1 MSLVYLDHNATTPL
15 DPEVRAELDAASDVF
30 GNPSS
35 VHAAGQA
42 ARRVVDV
49 ARARV
54 ARLIGA
60 RPEEVVFTGG
70 GTEADNLAL
79 LGAAAA
85 MRAAGRPGVLAS
97 AIEHQAVLNPCRHLE
112 SIGVPFATLPVDRE
126 GVLDL
131 DSLAAAVAEG
141 TGIGLVSVML
151 ANNDTGA
158 IQPVAEVAARVRP
171 RGIVLHTDA
180 VQAAGKLPIDV
191 AALGADLL
199 TLSAHKVGGPK
210 GVGAL
215 VVRHGTPIGPLAFG
229 GHQERGLRP
238 GTENVPA
245 IAGFGRACEL
255 AARRLDD
262 DAARV
267 RALRDRLEAAVVAKV
282 SGTIINS
289 AGAPRLPNTTNFAFA
304 GVQGE
309 LLAIHLD
316 LLGIAV
322 STGAACA
329 TGDREPSHVLVAMG
343 RTPDEARSTLRVSLG
358 RATTE
363 DEVERAAEAIAASV
377 ARLRGVPR

>member
-1 MSLVYLDHNATTPL
+1 VSLVYLDHNATTPL
-15 DPEVRAELDAASDVF
+15 DPEVRAELDAANDVF

-54 ARLIGA
+54 ARLVGA

-70 GTEADNLAL
+70 GTEADNLAV

-97 AIEHQAVLNPCRHLE
+97 AIEHQAVLNPCRSLGTA
-112 SIGVPFATLPVDRE
+112 GVPFATLPVDGE
-126 GVLDL
+126 GVLHL
-131 DSLAAAVAEG
+131 GSLEAAITSGAP
-141 TGIGLVSVML
+141 IGLVSVML

-158 IQPVAEVAARVRP
+158 IQPVAEVAARARP
-171 RGIVLHTDA
+171 RGIVVHTDA
-180 VQAAGKLPIDV
+180 VQAAGKVPIDL

-199 TLSAHKVGGPK
+199 SLSAHKIGGPK

-215 VVRHGTPIGPLAFG
+215 VVRRGTPIDPIAFG

-245 IAGFGRACEL
+245 IAGFGRACAL
-255 AARRLDD
+255 AADRLAA
-262 DAARV
+262 DADRV
-267 RALRDRLEAAVVAKV
+267 RALRDRLEAAVVAEV
-282 SGTIINS
+282 SDTLINS
-289 AGAPRLPNTTNFAFA
+289 AGAPRLPNTSNFAFA
-304 GVQGE
+304 GIEGE
-309 LLAIHLD
+309 LLAIHMD

-329 TGDREPSHVLVAMG
+329 TGDREPSHVLIAMG

-363 DEVERAAEAIAASV
+363 DEVDRAAEAIAASV
-377 ARLRGVPR
+377 AQMRGAAR